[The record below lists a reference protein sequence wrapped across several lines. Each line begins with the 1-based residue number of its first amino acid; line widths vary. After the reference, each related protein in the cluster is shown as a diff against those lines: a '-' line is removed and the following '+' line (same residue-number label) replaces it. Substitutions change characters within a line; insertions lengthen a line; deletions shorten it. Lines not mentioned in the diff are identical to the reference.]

1 MERLIVVSGDS
12 HATPQPELWPEYLE
26 TNYHHLL
33 PEAREDNERYTQLL
47 GMFADFSPETLEV
60 IDAQGAWESGGYLG
74 AWDPDRR
81 LAEMD
86 REGVAAELVYGGD
99 PRAILPLSPLYHR
112 YPQDVVAAGTR
123 AYDRWAAEVFGK
135 AMDRILFVG
144 DPATAPEMEGML
156 AELEWIAD
164 HGFAGT
170 YVPGVGARADLPAL
184 YDGFFDPFWSACED
198 LELPIVIHAGYGT
211 EQCEFMDKIDALRVK
226 MEAEGRDDLLSE
238 IINNAEGFFS
248 LDLRPRRAMWQL
260 MLGGVFDRHPRLRL
274 VMTEVRADWMPAT
287 LGHLDAAY
295 EASRA
300 ELPSRRRP
308 SEYWHEHCLTS
319 LSFVHK
325 SEVAMRHEIGLE
337 TITFGRDYPHAEG
350 TWPNTA
356 DWLTDAFA
364 GVPDD
369 ELRLMLGENAIRV
382 LGLERGALAAV
393 AERIGPTIADIT
405 GRAPDLDPRLIANWD
420 ARGGYL
426 KPAEQ
431 IDTGAIDAFLR
442 HDLALVA
449 GRG

>member
-1 MERLIVVSGDS
+1 
-12 HATPQPELWPEYLE
+12 
-26 TNYHHLL
+26 
-33 PEAREDNERYTQLL
+33 
-47 GMFADFSPETLEV
+47 
-60 IDAQGAWESGGYLG
+60 
-74 AWDPDRR
+74 
-81 LAEMD
+81 
-86 REGVAAELVYGGD
+86 
-99 PRAILPLSPLYHR
+99 
-112 YPQDVVAAGTR
+112 
-123 AYDRWAAEVFGK
+123 
-135 AMDRILFVG
+135 
-144 DPATAPEMEGML
+144 ML
-156 AELEWIAD
+156 AELAWIAD

-184 YDGFFDPFWSACED
+184 YDAYFDPFWSACED
-198 LELPIVIHAGYGT
+198 LGLPIVIHAGYGT
-211 EQCEFMDKIDALRVK
+211 EQCEFMDKVDALRVK

-260 MLGGVFDRHPRLRL
+260 MLGGVFDRHPKLRL
-274 VMTEVRADWMPAT
+274 VMTEVRADWLPGT

-295 EASRA
+295 EGARA
-300 ELPSRRRP
+300 ELPARRRP

-319 LSFVHK
+319 LSFVHR

-382 LGLERGALAAV
+382 LGLDRATLAAV
-393 AERIGPTIADIT
+393 AERIGPTVADIT
-405 GRAPDLDPRLIANWD
+405 GRTPDLDPRLIANWD

-431 IDTGAIDAFLR
+431 IDPEAIDALLNE
-442 HDLALVA
+442 DISGVKVELA
-449 GRG
+449 R